1 VLATTSGRHAMGI
14 YAPPQPQPQPAPP
27 GCGRWR
33 FGPERVVKW
42 NCVFRVRHAAGLAP
56 GDYSYR
62 MRAPIGTLTDVEAM
76 LRAWVREERA
86 KP

>member
-1 VLATTSGRHAMGI
+1 
-14 YAPPQPQPQPAPP
+14 
-27 GCGRWR
+27 
-33 FGPERVVKW
+33 VVKW